1 MADDVTF
8 HECMHCKG
16 TGTCASGKDGGSCAI
31 CARRN
36 FILKHSPA
44 HGLVCSVC
52 KGHCKIEPMSSRLKN
67 RTGPILALYI
77 ISTAIMMTVV
87 GSKEHFSEVLAF
99 VGTLTGAVTGFYFSG
114 KRNS

>member
-1 MADDVTF
+1 MTETYHD
-8 HECMHCKG
+8 CKHCSG
-16 TGTCASGKDGGSCAI
+16 TGTCENGIDDSSCAI

-67 RTGPILALYI
+67 RTGPLLAIYI
-77 ISTAIMMTVV
+77 MATAIMMVTT
-87 GSKEHFSEVLAF
+87 GSSEHFSEVLAF
-99 VGTLTGAVTGFYFSG
+99 IGTLTGAITGFYFSG
-114 KRNS
+114 KNKT